1 MPTVQ
6 AVPLGFSEGGSAP
19 FFAQAK
25 TDKILV
31 GTFSGIAFGNCAGRG
46 YDLISSG
53 VALLST
59 VQWVDDGRISQG
71 T

>member
-6 AVPLGFSEGGSAP
+6 AVPLGFFEGGSAP

-31 GTFSGIAFGNCAGRG
+31 GTFSWIAFGNCAGRG

-53 VALLST
+53 VALL
-59 VQWVDDGRISQG
+59 
-71 T
+71 